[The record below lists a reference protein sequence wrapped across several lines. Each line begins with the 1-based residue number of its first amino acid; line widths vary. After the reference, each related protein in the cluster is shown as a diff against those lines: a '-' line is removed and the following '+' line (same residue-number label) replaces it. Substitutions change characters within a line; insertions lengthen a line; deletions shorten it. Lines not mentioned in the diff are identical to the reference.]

1 MNRAAAALAAIL
13 LAAAC
18 TTRSPEVPPGVPP
31 EASPP
36 RGRPSESGGTGGQ
49 LDQVRDPAGPCL
61 PGHEDTTPGELV
73 AAAARAREAGRAENA
88 LACAE
93 EALEMAPRDRAPLR
107 ERALALADLEREADA
122 RAALARALAADP
134 DDPRTLLV
142 AADLHVT
149 RFGDRD
155 SLEAGRDLALR
166 GVSRALSGPQAE
178 PSLAP
183 RLLVLA
189 GMAENDLG
197 RSREALGHLDRAL
210 VADARDTDALYERG
224 VALFELCRFA
234 SARRAFERVL
244 RHAPRDAWS
253 LHHLGLLAERSG
265 DERRAREL
273 LSRAARLAPREIR
286 PPVEMS
292 RAAFDAELRRALAEL
307 PAAERAALSGV
318 PVEVEEIPAL
328 TDLTA
333 VEPPLSPSILG
344 LFRGPSLSEPCG
356 AAEGPGCR
364 SIVLY
369 RRNLL
374 RFARD
379 RAQLADQVRVTL
391 FHELGHLHGESDE
404 ALRGR
409 GLE

>member
-1 MNRAAAALAAIL
+1 VSRFVVAIAWLL
-13 LAAAC
+13 LAAGC
-18 TTRSPEVPPGVPP
+18 NFRTPEAPPGEGAPP
-31 EASPP
+31 ARTSSPA
-36 RGRPSESGGTGGQ
+36 GTGGQ
-49 LDQVRDPAGPCL
+49 LEQVRDPQGPCL
-61 PGHEDTTPGELV
+61 PGREDASPGELV
-73 AAAARAREAGRAENA
+73 AAATRAREGGRPERA

-93 EALEMAPRDRAPLR
+93 EALEVAPRDRAPLR
-107 ERALALADLEREADA
+107 ERALALADLDREADA

-142 AADLHVT
+142 AADLHVNH
-149 RFGDRD
+149 FGDRD

-166 GVSRALSGPQAE
+166 GAARCLSGPLAE
-178 PSLAP
+178 PALAP
-183 RLLVLA
+183 RLLLLA

-197 RSREALGHLDRAL
+197 RSREALDHLDRAL
-210 VADARDTDALYERG
+210 ARDPRDADALYQRG

-244 RHAPRDAWS
+244 RHSPRDAWS
-253 LHHLGLLAERSG
+253 LHHLGLLAERTG
-265 DERRAREL
+265 DDRRAGEL

-292 RAAFDAELRRALAEL
+292 RSAFEQELKRAIAEL
-307 PAAERAALSGV
+307 PAAEREALSGV
-318 PVEVEEIPAL
+318 PVEVEEIPSLA
-328 TDLTA
+328 DLTA

-344 LFRGPSLSEPCG
+344 LFRGPSLSESCG

-379 RAQLADQVRVTL
+379 RAQAAEQVRVTL
-391 FHELGHLHGESDE
+391 LHELGHLHGESDE

>member
-1 MNRAAAALAAIL
+1 MKPAVVALL

-18 TTRSPEVPPGVPP
+18 TARPP
-31 EASPP
+31 EPTTGE
-36 RGRPSESGGTGGQ
+36 RGTHGRPSPAPHEAASSPTG
-49 LDQVRDPAGPCL
+49 GPCL
-61 PGHEDTTPGELV
+61 PGRDGATAAELV
-73 AAAARAREAGRAENA
+73 RAAARARDGGRHETA

-93 EALEMAPRDRAPLR
+93 EALLADPRDRAPLR
-107 ERALALADLEREADA
+107 ERALALAALDREADA
-122 RAALARALAADP
+122 RAALSRALAADP
-134 DDPRTLLV
+134 DDPASLLV

-155 SLEAGRDLALR
+155 SLEAGLDLALR
-166 GVSRALSGPQAE
+166 GVARAVSGPRAD

-197 RSREALGHLDRAL
+197 HNREALLHLEEAVAL
-210 VADARDTDALYERG
+210 DPRDVDAQYERG

-244 RHAPRDAWS
+244 RQSPRDPWA
-253 LHHLGLLAERSG
+253 LHHLGLLAERAG
-265 DERRAREL
+265 DERRARDLFGRAARMAPRDLRPPVE
-273 LSRAARLAPREIR
+273 LSRAAFE
-286 PPVEMS
+286 
-292 RAAFDAELRRALAEL
+292 AELRRALDEL
-307 PAAERAALSGV
+307 PASERAALAGV
-318 PVEVEEIPAL
+318 PVEVEEIPAYA
-328 TDLTA
+328 DLTA

-344 LFRGPSLSEPCG
+344 LFRGPSLGEPCHAG
-356 AAEGPGCR
+356 DGPACR

-379 RAQLADQVRVTL
+379 RAQLSEQVRVTL
-391 FHELGHLHGESDE
+391 LHELGHLHGESDE
-404 ALRGR
+404 GLRAR

>member
-1 MNRAAAALAAIL
+1 MRRNVVALSAL
-13 LAAAC
+13 LLSAAC
-18 TTRSPEVPPGVPP
+18 TARTP
-31 EASPP
+31 EAAPADGGHH
-36 RGRPSESGGTGGQ
+36 GRPSSPERASTQ
-49 LDQVRDPAGPCL
+49 LDQVRVSAGPCL
-61 PGHEDTTPGELV
+61 PGRADAAPRELV
-73 AAAARAREAGRAENA
+73 TAAAHAREAGSPERA
-88 LACAE
+88 LACAD
-93 EALEMAPRDRAPLR
+93 EALEVAPRDRAPLR
-107 ERALALADLEREADA
+107 ERALALADLDREQDA

-166 GVSRALSGPQAE
+166 GAARALSGPAAE

-197 RSREALGHLDRAL
+197 RSREALDHVDRAL
-210 VADARDTDALYERG
+210 AVDPRDADALYERG

-244 RHAPRDAWS
+244 RHTPRDAWS
-253 LHHLGLLAERSG
+253 LHHLGLIAERAG
-265 DERRAREL
+265 EDRRAREL
-273 LSRAARLAPREIR
+273 LGRAARLAPREFR
-286 PPVEMS
+286 PPVEMPLRAFQAELS
-292 RAAFDAELRRALAEL
+292 RAMAEL
-307 PAAERAALSGV
+307 PASEREALAGV

-328 TDLTA
+328 ADLTA
-333 VEPPLSPSILG
+333 VDPPLSPSILG

-356 AAEGPGCR
+356 AAEGPRCR

-379 RAQLADQVRVTL
+379 REQLAEQVRVTL
-391 FHELGHLHGESDE
+391 LHELGHLHGESDE
-404 ALRGR
+404 ALRAR

>member
-1 MNRAAAALAAIL
+1 VNALRPALAAL
-13 LAAAC
+13 LLVAC
-18 TTRSPEVPPGVPP
+18 TARAPERSVDEQG
-31 EASPP
+31 AHGRTSPAAVDP
-36 RGRPSESGGTGGQ
+36 
-49 LDQVRDPAGPCL
+49 LAQVHPAPGPCL
-61 PGHEDTTPGELV
+61 PGRDGATSGELAK
-73 AAAARAREAGRAENA
+73 AASRAREAGRPEMA

-93 EALEMAPRDRAPLR
+93 EALEVDPRDRAPLR
-107 ERALALADLEREADA
+107 ERAIALAALDRDADA
-122 RAALARALAADP
+122 RAALSRLLAADP
-134 DDPRTLLV
+134 DDPATLLV

-155 SLEAGRDLALR
+155 SLEAGLDLALR
-166 GVSRALSGPQAE
+166 GAARAVSGPRSD

-197 RSREALGHLDRAL
+197 HNREALLHLEEA
-210 VADARDTDALYERG
+210 VARNPRDVDAQYERG

-244 RHAPRDAWS
+244 RQAPRDPWA
-253 LHHLGLLAERSG
+253 LHHLGLLAERAG

-273 LSRAARLAPREIR
+273 LLRAARIAPRDLR
-286 PPVEMS
+286 PPVELS
-292 RAAFDAELRRALAEL
+292 RSAFEAELRRALAEL
-307 PAAERAALSGV
+307 PAFERAALAGI
-318 PVEVEEIPAL
+318 PVEVEEIPAYA
-328 TDLTA
+328 DLTA

-344 LFRGPSLSEPCG
+344 LFRGPSLGEPCPADEE
-356 AAEGPGCR
+356 AACR

-379 RAQLADQVRVTL
+379 RSQLSEQVRVTL
-391 FHELGHLHGESDE
+391 MHELGHLHGESDE
-404 ALRGR
+404 GLRER

>member
-1 MNRAAAALAAIL
+1 VSRFALAIAWL
-13 LAAAC
+13 LLGAGC
-18 TTRSPEVPPGVPP
+18 TVQKPEVQP
-31 EASPP
+31 EAGTHPA
-36 RGRPSESGGTGGQ
+36 RPSTPGGTGGQ
-49 LDQVRDPAGPCL
+49 LEQVRDPAGPCM
-61 PGHEDTTPGELV
+61 PGREDAGPGELV
-73 AAAARAREAGRAENA
+73 AAAARAREAGRPERA

-93 EALEMAPRDRAPLR
+93 EALEAAPRDRAPLR
-107 ERALALADLEREADA
+107 ERALALADLDREADA

-149 RFGDRD
+149 HFGDRD

-166 GVSRALSGPQAE
+166 GAARALSGPLAE
-178 PSLAP
+178 PALAP

-189 GMAENDLG
+189 GRAENDLG
-197 RSREALGHLDRAL
+197 RSREALEHLDRAL
-210 VADARDTDALYERG
+210 ARDSRDADALYERG
-224 VALFELCRFA
+224 VALFELCRFS
-234 SARRAFERVL
+234 SARRAFERAL
-244 RHAPRDAWS
+244 RRSPRDAWS
-253 LHHLGLLAERSG
+253 LHHLGLLAERTG
-265 DERRAREL
+265 DDRRAGEL

-292 RAAFDAELRRALAEL
+292 RGAFEQELSRAIAEL
-307 PAAERAALSGV
+307 PASERAALSGV

-328 TDLTA
+328 ADLTA

-344 LFRGPSLSEPCG
+344 LFRGPSLSESCG

-374 RFARD
+374 RFAHD
-379 RAQLADQVRVTL
+379 RAQAAEQVRVTL
-391 FHELGHLHGESDE
+391 LHELGHLHGESDE

>member
-1 MNRAAAALAAIL
+1 VNALRPALVALL
-13 LAAAC
+13 LAAC
-18 TTRSPEVPPGVPP
+18 TARAPERTGDEPGAHGRTSPAAIDPL
-31 EASPP
+31 A
-36 RGRPSESGGTGGQ
+36 
-49 LDQVRDPAGPCL
+49 QVRPAQGPCL
-61 PGHEDTTPGELV
+61 PGRDGATSGELAT
-73 AAAARAREAGRAENA
+73 AASRAREAGRPEMA

-93 EALEMAPRDRAPLR
+93 EALEVDPRDRAPLR
-107 ERALALADLEREADA
+107 ERAIALAALDRDADA
-122 RAALARALAADP
+122 RAALSRLLAADP
-134 DDPRTLLV
+134 DDPATLLV

-155 SLEAGRDLALR
+155 SLEAGLDLALR
-166 GVSRALSGPQAE
+166 GAARAVSGPRSD

-197 RSREALGHLDRAL
+197 HNREALLHLEEA
-210 VADARDTDALYERG
+210 VARNPRDVDAQYERG

-244 RHAPRDAWS
+244 RQAPRDPWA
-253 LHHLGLLAERSG
+253 LHHLGLLAERAG

-273 LSRAARLAPREIR
+273 LGRAARIAPRDLR
-286 PPVEMS
+286 PPVELS
-292 RAAFDAELRRALAEL
+292 RSAFEAELRRALSEL
-307 PAAERAALSGV
+307 PPSERAALAGV
-318 PVEVEEIPAL
+318 PVEVEEIPAYA
-328 TDLTA
+328 DLTA

-344 LFRGPSLSEPCG
+344 LFRGPSLGEPCRADEE
-356 AAEGPGCR
+356 AACR

-379 RAQLADQVRVTL
+379 RAQLSEQVRVTL
-391 FHELGHLHGESDE
+391 MHELGHLHGESDE
-404 ALRGR
+404 GLRAR

>member
-1 MNRAAAALAAIL
+1 MTRGVASFAALL
-13 LAAAC
+13 LGAAC
-18 TTRSPEVPPGVPP
+18 TARTPGAPP
-31 EASPP
+31 EEGAS
-36 RGRPSESGGTGGQ
+36 RDRLSSSGGTGGQ
-49 LDQVRDPAGPCL
+49 LERVRDPPPPCL
-61 PGHEDTTPGELV
+61 PGREDPTSRDLLSEAV
-73 AAAARAREAGRAENA
+73 RAREAGRPQRA

-93 EALEMAPRDRAPLR
+93 EALEIAPRERAPLR
-107 ERALALADLEREADA
+107 ERALALADLDREADA
-122 RAALARALAADP
+122 RAALARVLAADP
-134 DDPRTLLV
+134 DDPQTLLV

-166 GVSRALSGPQAE
+166 GAARALSGPQSD

-197 RSREALGHLDRAL
+197 RSREALDHLDRAL
-210 VADARDTDALYERG
+210 AADARDTDALYERG

-244 RHAPRDAWS
+244 RHAPRDPWS

-265 DERRAREL
+265 DDRRAREL
-273 LSRAARLAPREIR
+273 LSRAARLAPRDIR

-292 RAAFDAELRRALAEL
+292 RSAFDAELRRALAEL

-318 PVEVEEIPAL
+318 PVESEEIPAL
-328 TDLTA
+328 ADLTA

-344 LFRGPSLSEPCG
+344 LFRGPPLSEPCA
-356 AAEGPGCR
+356 AAEGPRCR

-379 RAQLADQVRVTL
+379 RAQVGEQIRVTL

>member
-61 PGHEDTTPGELV
+61 PGREDATPGELV
-73 AAAARAREAGRAENA
+73 AAAARAREAERAENA

-210 VADARDTDALYERG
+210 VADSRDTDALYERG